1 VEAEVAPTLKAVVK
15 EETARVPVAAS
26 AVEGDG
32 TPSKDGSEVAVA
44 SSAQTGKTRFTA
56 KNLAR
61 RARRASKDDK
71 YAASRKHPALVVA
84 AKVALPEEGEEVPVA
99 GISTAGPVKEWRRAQ
114 SQAEPPAKTVNS
126 TTARRVR

>member
-1 VEAEVAPTLKAVVK
+1 MEAEVAPTLKAVVK

-84 AKVALPEEGEEVPVA
+84 AKVALPEEGGEVDPEA
-99 GISTAGPVKEWRRAQ
+99 GRSTAGRPSGKA
-114 SQAEPPAKTVNS
+114 S
-126 TTARRVR
+126 